1 MTLVP
6 RGLGLE
12 RASRR
17 PSTVTCGGT
26 EPRGLW
32 ARQTPTDLAIIRL
45 PGQEAAAGTRV
56 PHAHLAQG
64 EAWGGGA
71 LPGASCFP
79 DAPPPW
85 AGLISAC
92 TWGRG
97 RGGPGAHVL
106 TNRQS
111 LAVVSHHTGAGMNPT
126 SIVLIKTG

>member
-17 PSTVTCGGT
+17 PSTVTCGST

-56 PHAHLAQG
+56 PHAHLALVGAAVQQRRGPVAERAQLAAPQLLGDWLPVGLVGEEQG
-64 EAWGGGA
+64 SATPGPPHPILQGHLPAPAPGG
-71 LPGASCFP
+71 
-79 DAPPPW
+79 
-85 AGLISAC
+85 
-92 TWGRG
+92 
-97 RGGPGAHVL
+97 
-106 TNRQS
+106 
-111 LAVVSHHTGAGMNPT
+111 
-126 SIVLIKTG
+126 